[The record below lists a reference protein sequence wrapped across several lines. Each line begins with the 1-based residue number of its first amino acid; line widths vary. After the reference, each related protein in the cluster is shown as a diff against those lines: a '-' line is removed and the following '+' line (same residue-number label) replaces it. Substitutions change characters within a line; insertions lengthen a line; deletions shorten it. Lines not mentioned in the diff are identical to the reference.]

1 MNNNELNFEFA
12 DESNA
17 TKLRICKNPT
27 SNYELDEEK
36 KNYIESTLKFERR
49 IDVDFEDKGNYAFYN
64 LDDPNSET
72 FFILKNKNE
81 NDPAKAYISIG
92 LRHQD
97 YEIVCNEVSFEKA
110 QIHTASYIQIQNG
123 INVDFIIHDVEKWQ
137 DYVKKIEKTPTFEN
151 DREKMEDFF
160 HISKEE
166 FLSSYDY
173 LSEEEYDATKLKLQ
187 ENKMV
192 LEEIEHKKGNLT
204 LGKLFNSLQKKDEKE
219 AGWNRVTLSGGNYIE
234 ASGDDFYDLK
244 NGASKNGLAFNDALV
259 KKIAEVNGIS
269 YFKNID
275 DRMDYTREIFSLND
289 DEISHSFANPEVM
302 YSKEWTG
309 KNVGHTKE
317 AFISREAA
325 KTITFDEEITYEDG
339 VVNFYAWATDE
350 LMENFVPSEKRL
362 GLADEDNNI
371 KFFFSYKDDANITME
386 LSYYKGDEQIYETYR
401 IAPESEGYDL
411 LKFAMDA
418 YCMELNG
425 QHLEDYNALDGKTP
439 FDYMELSTII
449 NSKAYLEKVRD
460 SLEESENKEELDML
474 YSPLTKEKLIDFIN
488 IAQLDSFNDEMADE
502 CLKVYEGDNIPL
514 VIDEL
519 GNIYQ
524 REMSKD
530 LRSNTENDLIELNPS
545 GLIDYYKN
553 QLEVE
558 SETRDEQWNIEH
570 KATIDALNDI
580 EDYLVKI
587 ENSFQLTTE
596 NAEILADYINQH
608 KEEFGKGFTKTNGH
622 IPYFE
627 DMSKEL
633 AQDILETLET
643 GDYFV
648 RYDEG
653 EKQFFIYDHQAADNS
668 LFEEVDASTI
678 VFKADRIADEWSRDD
693 LTEHENEICK
703 HLEKYLYP
711 EESFLPVNLKID
723 LRIPSSLK
731 EKWENKGHSEEELLS
746 EIEKAMQKT
755 MLTETVVKSSGLI
768 NAEEASV
775 ILQTSIVVKEP
786 YFNEKLQTKE
796 YQKEIEAV
804 LSKRFGI
811 AIENRFV
818 KEFRN
823 DYKLSDRVM
832 FKNIAAEDITQT
844 KERSLEEL
852 KENDKVNDISVKVEN
867 IPEWAVGYMA
877 YGDSTGLSDKEISQ
891 IDNWMKENK
900 LSNLSEV
907 SDERH
912 FASHPEF
919 GLACDCVEGTFIKIK
934 EQKIQKVQSAE
945 SKSVSTPKEIIDSYI
960 NKVKENL
967 SEDDKKIVEK
977 VLLASKTALSSFN
990 ADEKSVIG
998 KYFLDSGVTS
1008 EDKLGKLLSKEVTKQ
1023 EKQQKKDN
1031 TRKIEEGRGY

>member
-36 KNYIESTLKFERR
+36 KNYIESTLKFERK

-110 QIHTASYIQIQNG
+110 QIYTVSYIDNQFIHENNG
-123 INVDFIIHDVEKWQ
+123 QKKNIIVHDVEKWQ
-137 DYVKKIEKTPTFEN
+137 KYQKEFEQLKEFTINRDAAKTITF
-151 DREKMEDFF
+151 
-160 HISKEE
+160 
-166 FLSSYDY
+166 
-173 LSEEEYDATKLKLQ
+173 
-187 ENKMV
+187 
-192 LEEIEHKKGNLT
+192 
-204 LGKLFNSLQKKDEKE
+204 
-219 AGWNRVTLSGGNYIE
+219 
-234 ASGDDFYDLK
+234 
-244 NGASKNGLAFNDALV
+244 
-259 KKIAEVNGIS
+259 
-269 YFKNID
+269 
-275 DRMDYTREIFSLND
+275 D

-309 KNVGHTKE
+309 KNVEQVKE
-317 AFISREAA
+317 TFISREAA
-325 KTITFDEEITYEDG
+325 KTITFDEEITYEDE
-339 VVNFYAWATDE
+339 VVGFYAWATDE

-362 GLADEDNNI
+362 GISDEDYNI
-371 KFFFSYKDDANITME
+371 KFFFNYEDDVNITLD

-401 IAPESEGYDL
+401 IAPESEGYEL

-418 YCMELNG
+418 YCMEQNG
-425 QHLEDYNALDGKTP
+425 QHLKDYKALDGKTP
-439 FDYMELSTII
+439 LDYMELSTII
-449 NSKAYLEKVRD
+449 NSKAVPLFSDEMSQKVIDYYAKKNTPLYIDDNEQLYVYYKNVDDVRRKSSSKPVSQFTPSGVIGVMVDDPDFDSETGDENLDKMISHLEKIRD
-460 SLEESENKEELDML
+460 SLEETENKERLDML
-474 YSPLTKEKLIDFIN
+474 YSPLSKEKLKEFIN
-488 IAQLDSFNDEMADE
+488 IAELDSFNDEMAEE

-514 VIDEL
+514 VTDEL
-519 GNIYQ
+519 GNVYQ

-530 LRSNTENDLIELNPS
+530 LRSNTEDDLIELNPS

-558 SETRDEQWNIEH
+558 SENRDEIWNKKH
-570 KATIDALNDI
+570 KEIIASLNDI
-580 EDYLVKI
+580 EDYLTKI
-587 ENSFQLTTE
+587 ERSVELTTE

-622 IPYFE
+622 IPCFE

-633 AQDILETLET
+633 AQDIIETLEI

-668 LFEEVDASTI
+668 LFEEVDTSTI
-678 VFKADRIADEWSRDD
+678 VFKADRIADEWSRNDS
-693 LTEHENEICK
+693 TEYENEICN

-711 EESFLPVNLKID
+711 KESFLPVNLKID
-723 LRIPSSLK
+723 LRIPFSLK
-731 EKWENKGHSEEELLS
+731 EKWENKGHSEEELLL
-746 EIEKAMQKT
+746 EIEKTMKET
-755 MLTETVVKSSGLI
+755 MLTESVVKASGLI

-796 YQKEIEAV
+796 DQKEIEAV

-823 DYKLSDRVM
+823 NYKLSDRVM
-832 FKNIAAEDITQT
+832 FENIAAENIKQT
-844 KERSLEEL
+844 KERSLEEIEFL

-877 YGDSTGLSDKEISQ
+877 YGDASGLSDKEISQ

-900 LSNLSEV
+900 LSNLSEI

-919 GLACDCVEGTFIKIK
+919 GLASDYVTGTFIRMH
-934 EQKIQKVQSAE
+934 EQEVNQEYPSA
-945 SKSVSTPKEIIDSYI
+945 TPKEIIDSYI

-967 SEDDKKIVEK
+967 SDNDKKIVEK

-1031 TRKIEEGRGY
+1031 TRKIDEGRGY

>member
-36 KNYIESTLKFERR
+36 KNYIESTLKFERK

-110 QIHTASYIQIQNG
+110 QIYTASYIQIQNG

-151 DREKMEDFF
+151 DREKMED
-160 HISKEE
+160 
-166 FLSSYDY
+166 
-173 LSEEEYDATKLKLQ
+173 Q

-192 LEEIEHKKGNLT
+192 LEET
-204 LGKLFNSLQKKDEKE
+204 
-219 AGWNRVTLSGGNYIE
+219 
-234 ASGDDFYDLK
+234 
-244 NGASKNGLAFNDALV
+244 
-259 KKIAEVNGIS
+259 
-269 YFKNID
+269 
-275 DRMDYTREIFSLND
+275 
-289 DEISHSFANPEVM
+289 
-302 YSKEWTG
+302 
-309 KNVGHTKE
+309 
-317 AFISREAA
+317 FISREAA

-362 GLADEDNNI
+362 GLAEEDNNI

-418 YCMELNG
+418 YCMEQNG
-425 QHLEDYNALDGKTP
+425 QHLEDYKALDGKTP
-439 FDYMELSTII
+439 LDYMELSTII
-449 NSKAYLEKVRD
+449 NSKAVPLFSDEMSQKVIDYYAKKNTPLYIDDNEQLYVYYKNVDDVRRESSSKPVSQFTPSGVIGVMVDDPDFDSETGDENLDKMISHLEKIRD
-460 SLEESENKEELDML
+460 SLEETENKERLDML
-474 YSPLTKEKLIDFIN
+474 YSPLSKEKLKEFIN
-488 IAQLDSFNDEMADE
+488 IAELDSFNDEMAEE

-514 VIDEL
+514 VTDEL
-519 GNIYQ
+519 GNVYQ

-530 LRSNTENDLIELNPS
+530 LRSNTEDDLIELNPS

-558 SETRDEQWNIEH
+558 SENRDEIWNKKH
-570 KATIDALNDI
+570 KEIIASLNDI
-580 EDYLVKI
+580 EDYLTKI
-587 ENSFQLTTE
+587 ERSVELTTE

-622 IPYFE
+622 IPCFE

-633 AQDILETLET
+633 AQDIIETLEIR
-643 GDYFV
+643 DYFI

-653 EKQFFIYDHQAADNS
+653 EKQFFIYDHLAADNS
-668 LFEEVDASTI
+668 FFEEVDASTI
-678 VFKADRIADEWSRDD
+678 VFKAERIADEWSRDD
-693 LTEHENEICK
+693 STEHENKICK

-711 EESFLPVNLKID
+711 KESFLPVNLKID

-731 EKWENKGHSEEELLS
+731 EKWENKGHSEEELLL
-746 EIEKAMQKT
+746 EIEKTMQET
-755 MLTETVVKSSGLI
+755 MLTETVVKGSGLI

-796 YQKEIEAV
+796 DQKEIEAV
-804 LSKRFGI
+804 LSKKFGI

-832 FKNIAAEDITQT
+832 FENIAAEDIKQT

-900 LSNLSEV
+900 LSNLSEI

-912 FASHPEF
+912 FVSHPEF
-919 GLACDCVEGTFIKIK
+919 GFACDCVEGTFIKMK
-934 EQKIQKVQSAE
+934 EQEIQKVQSAE

-967 SEDDKKIVEK
+967 SDNDKKIVEK
-977 VLLASKTALSSFN
+977 VLLASKTSLSSFN

-998 KYFLDSGVTS
+998 KFFLDSGVTS

>member
-1 MNNNELNFEFA
+1 MNTLTFEFA
-12 DESNA
+12 DETN
-17 TKLRICKNPT
+17 TDKLRISKDPT
-27 SNYELDEEK
+27 SNYELDDTM
-36 KNYIESTLKFERR
+36 KNYIKSSLSIERK
-49 IDVDFEDKGNYAFYN
+49 IDVDFEAEGNYAFYN
-64 LDDPNSET
+64 MDDLGSET

-81 NDPAKAYISIG
+81 PDLNKAYISIG
-92 LRHQD
+92 LRGND
-97 YEIVCNEVSFEKA
+97 YEFVANEVSFEKA
-110 QIHTASYIQIQNG
+110 QRYTVSYIDNQSIHENNG
-123 INVDFIIHDVEKWQ
+123 QKKKIIVHDVEKWQ
-137 DYVKKIEKTPTFEN
+137 KYQKEFE
-151 DREKMEDFF
+151 
-160 HISKEE
+160 
-166 FLSSYDY
+166 
-173 LSEEEYDATKLKLQ
+173 Q
-187 ENKMV
+187 V
-192 LEEIEHKKGNLT
+192 
-204 LGKLFNSLQKKDEKE
+204 
-219 AGWNRVTLSGGNYIE
+219 
-234 ASGDDFYDLK
+234 
-244 NGASKNGLAFNDALV
+244 
-259 KKIAEVNGIS
+259 
-269 YFKNID
+269 
-275 DRMDYTREIFSLND
+275 
-289 DEISHSFANPEVM
+289 
-302 YSKEWTG
+302 
-309 KNVGHTKE
+309 KE
-317 AFISREAA
+317 AFISHEAA
-325 KTITFDEEITYEDG
+325 KTITFDEEITYEDE
-339 VVNFYAWATDE
+339 VVGFYAWATDE
-350 LMENFVPSEKRL
+350 LMKNFVPSEKRL
-362 GLADEDNNI
+362 GISDEDNNI
-371 KFFFSYKDDANITME
+371 KFFFNYKDDVNITLD

-401 IAPESEGYDL
+401 IAPESEGYEL

-418 YCMELNG
+418 YCMEQNG
-425 QHLEDYNALDGKTP
+425 QHLKDYKALDGKTP
-439 FDYMELSTII
+439 LDYMELSTII
-449 NSKAYLEKVRD
+449 NSKAVPLFSDEMSQKVIDYYAKKNTPLYIDDNEQLYVYYKNVDDVRRESASKPVSQFTPSGVIGVMVDDPDFDLKTGDENLDKMISHLEKIRD
-460 SLEESENKEELDML
+460 SLEETENKERLDML
-474 YSPLTKEKLIDFIN
+474 YSPLSKEKLKEFIN
-488 IAQLDSFNDEMADE
+488 IAELDSFNDEMAEE

-514 VIDEL
+514 VTDEL
-519 GNIYQ
+519 GNVYQ

-530 LRSNTENDLIELNPS
+530 LRSNTEDDLIELNPS

-558 SETRDEQWNIEH
+558 SENRDEIWNKKH
-570 KATIDALNDI
+570 KEIIASLNDI
-580 EDYLVKI
+580 EDYLTKI
-587 ENSFQLTTE
+587 ERSVELTTE

-622 IPYFE
+622 IPCFE

-633 AQDILETLET
+633 AQDIIETLEIR
-643 GDYFV
+643 DYFI

-678 VFKADRIADEWSRDD
+678 VFKAERIADEWSRDD
-693 LTEHENEICK
+693 STEHENEICN

-711 EESFLPVNLKID
+711 KESFLPVNLKID
-723 LRIPSSLK
+723 LRIPLFLK
-731 EKWENKGHSEEELLS
+731 EKWENKGHSEEELLL
-746 EIEKAMQKT
+746 EIEKTMQET
-755 MLTETVVKSSGLI
+755 MLTETVVKGSGLI

-775 ILQTSIVVKEP
+775 TLQTSIVVKEP

-796 YQKEIEAV
+796 YQKEIETV

-818 KEFRN
+818 NEFRN

-832 FKNIAAEDITQT
+832 FKNIAAEDIIQT

-900 LSNLSEV
+900 LSNLSEI

-919 GLACDCVEGTFIKIK
+919 GLACDCVEGTFIKMK
-934 EQKIQKVQSAE
+934 EQEIQKVQSAE

-967 SEDDKKIVEK
+967 SDNDKKIVEK
-977 VLLASKTALSSFN
+977 VLLASKTSLSSFN

-1031 TRKIEEGRGY
+1031 TRKIDEGRGY